1 MSNLN
6 PTLQI
11 TIKICLEDESRI
23 DDIPQVFD
31 VENTFLTT
39 HYSEDEGRKTVF
51 QSSTKKTLGLVVFRQ
66 SSIKT
71 RVGPYARVLA
81 RASGRTLRLIS

>member
-11 TIKICLEDESRI
+11 TIKFCLEDESRI

-31 VENTFLTT
+31 VENTFLTAP
-39 HYSEDEGRKTVF
+39 YSEDEVRKTVF
-51 QSSTKKTLGLVVFRQ
+51 QM
-66 SSIKT
+66 
-71 RVGPYARVLA
+71 
-81 RASGRTLRLIS
+81 